1 LLTDFFYV
9 INFDRFLILRRSYS
23 ILIIAIEGLDQAGKK
38 TQTEML
44 VKALR
49 RAKIKTAVFSFPD
62 YSTTIGKEINNYLH
76 GKRKFPPEIIH
87 YLYAANRWEKLEEIE
102 KSAAKNSVL
111 IMNRYYHSNLVY
123 GIANGL
129 KEKWLQKLEEGLP
142 KADLVIV
149 LDASQNDSFSRKK
162 SMRDKFEKDKKFSK
176 KISQIYRRLAKKHRW
191 KLVDASGTK
200 QEIHN
205 EILKIIFKKIT
216 S

>member
-1 LLTDFFYV
+1 V
-9 INFDRFLILRRSYS
+9 
-23 ILIIAIEGLDQAGKK
+23 IIALEGTDQAGKK
-38 TQTEML
+38 TQTAML
-44 VKALR
+44 AKALK
-49 RAKIKTAVFSFPD
+49 AQKIKTAVFDFPD
-62 YSTTIGKEINNYLH
+62 YSTVIGKEINGYLH

-87 YLYAANRWEKLEEIE
+87 YLYAANRWEKLEEIK

-149 LDASQNDSFSRKK
+149 LDASQNDSFLRKK
-162 SMRDKFEKDKKFSK
+162 SKRDRFEKNKDFSK

-191 KLVDASGTK
+191 KIVNASGTK
-200 QEIHN
+200 QEVHK
-205 EILKIIFKKIT
+205 EILKIIFKKIG

>member
-1 LLTDFFYV
+1 
-9 INFDRFLILRRSYS
+9 
-23 ILIIAIEGLDQAGKK
+23 LIIALEGTDQAGKK

-49 RAKIKTAVFSFPD
+49 RSKIKTAVFSFPD
-62 YSTTIGKEINNYLH
+62 YSTIIGKEIKNYLY
-76 GKRKFPPEIIH
+76 GKRKFPLEIIH
-87 YLYAANRWEKLEEIE
+87 YLYAANRWEKLEEIK
-102 KSAAKNSVL
+102 KSAAKNSIL

-142 KADLVIV
+142 KADLVVV
-149 LDASQNDSFSRKK
+149 LDASQSDSFSRKK

-191 KLVDASGTK
+191 KIVNASGTK
-200 QEIHN
+200 QEIHK
-205 EILKIIFKKIT
+205 EVLKIIFKKIT

>member
-1 LLTDFFYV
+1 M
-9 INFDRFLILRRSYS
+9 
-23 ILIIAIEGLDQAGKK
+23 IIAIEGLDQAGKK

-49 RAKIKTAVFSFPD
+49 RLKIKTGVFSFPD
-62 YSTTIGKEINNYLH
+62 YSTIIGKEIKNYLY

-87 YLYAANRWEKLEEIE
+87 FLYAANRHEKLDEI
-102 KSAAKNSVL
+102 KKASSKNSVL
-111 IMNRYYHSNLVY
+111 LMNRYYHSNLVY

-149 LDASQNDSFSRKK
+149 LDTSQSDSFSRKK
-162 SMRDKFEKDKKFSK
+162 SRRDKFEKDKKFSK
-176 KISQIYRRLAKKHRW
+176 KISQIYRRLAKKYRW
-191 KLVDASGTK
+191 KIVSSNTK
-200 QEIHN
+200 QETHN
-205 EILKIIFKKIT
+205 EIMKIVSRKII